1 MKLGIFGG
9 TFDPPHEGHVRVAR
23 AAREGLR
30 LDAVMVVPSL
40 LPPHREPAEASAID
54 RYAMVALAL
63 DGESRLVPSPCEI
76 ERGGV
81 SYTIDTLRYFAKLH
95 PADELV
101 LVIGA
106 DSFDELDSWREAAAI
121 RSMARLAVLPRRGST
136 GVASG
141 ATAATVADDGARIH
155 TLAMPEAPFASRRI
169 REALH
174 RGDLAPEGL
183 PDAVA
188 RYIRARGLYRQEV
201 SRG

>member
-23 AAREGLR
+23 AAREGLG

-40 LPPHREPAEASAID
+40 LPPHRDPAEAGAID

-81 SYTIDTLRYFAKLH
+81 SYTIDTLRHFAKLH
-95 PADELV
+95 PEDELV
-101 LVIGA
+101 LIIGA
-106 DSFDELDSWREAAAI
+106 DSFDELDTWREVAAI
-121 RSMARLAVLPRRGST
+121 RSMAQLAVLPRRGST
-136 GVASG
+136 GVSSG
-141 ATAATVADDGARIH
+141 ATAATAADGARIH
-155 TLAMPEAPFASRRI
+155 ALAMPEAPFASRRI

-174 RGDLAPEGL
+174 RGDFAPEGL
-183 PDAVA
+183 PEAVA